1 MIGTA
6 SLSTG
11 GGSLTGIA
19 SGRRTLRGAA
29 KQIFD
34 ILFGQTLSGLE
45 HLVLGKVPSG
55 CG

>member
-1 MIGTA
+1 LLQA
-6 SLSTG
+6 EELG
-11 GGSLTGIA
+11 G
-19 SGRRTLRGAA
+19 GAA